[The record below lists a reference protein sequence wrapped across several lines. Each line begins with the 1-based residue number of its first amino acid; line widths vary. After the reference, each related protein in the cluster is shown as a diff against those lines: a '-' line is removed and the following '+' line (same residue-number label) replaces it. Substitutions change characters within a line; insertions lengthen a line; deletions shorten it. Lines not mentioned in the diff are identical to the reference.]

1 MDILF
6 VKLFKRFKQIKETLN
21 QDKSLKIQR
30 LPIIQEHLKIKDQ
43 NLDLTNIQFN
53 TVLSITYF
61 IFFKEF
67 KYQTMIIFI
76 FYLLESISKNA
87 VSIIMSLLISNI
99 LNQSPNSIY
108 IGGLLILVSCIANI
122 SRHQAITKSM
132 EFSAKS
138 RFTLLNMLYQKL
150 LKVQTQAI
158 DTGKLIGLATADI
171 SMLEYYFMLIFQ
183 IFVMPISFIFGSFI
197 LYIRFNG
204 LIGLIPLFI
213 IMLIYPLQIF
223 IQKQSIQ
230 YTKLYKQEQDKRIK
244 LQSEYID
251 NIKVIKMYNVEQK
264 LNQRILEV
272 RKREQQYL
280 FKSQMIQLIDR
291 SLNFFAQIWASMIFI
306 VILYLFNYELNSA
319 SLIATIQ
326 QLQYFKVSCV
336 QQVSYGIQSYLN
348 IKMIFQRYI
357 DIFNNLKIKNKQ
369 IQIHQ
374 TPQLIKFNNFSI
386 GWKQEQTLLKQISI
400 EINPKDFI
408 LITGKM
414 GSGKTSFLLSLIDDG
429 PLTLCG
435 SMTQKEHLTKSYVE
449 QDPILFEDTIQN
461 NITFGK
467 LYIEELYQKVI
478 EVTCLQEDILKMQQK
493 DKTVIND
500 RVTTISGGQKT
511 RIALAR
517 ALYSLSDILILDD
530 PFSSLDVP
538 IQIQIYKN
546 LIVFLQN
553 YHVSQ
558 TNKYPAIVL
567 TSHSQAIINQFQK
580 FYLLQDGQL
589 IEQLN
594 ENFNDFKLI
603 NISKNESI
611 VQQQTIDKN
620 QVIQNK
626 VQIKKDNKFLYYFR
640 YWTKNKILSIILV
653 ILVVLLNFL
662 SEILYNCY
670 YNGIS
675 LIKTDNYDEQIRYI
689 IMICILA
696 FVNNYVKYILNSYGC
711 LSANSHIHNNMIQSI
726 SQGKMSYFDQTVG
739 SQVLTKFSTDLSLA
753 DNMISVTLFD
763 FWELGSYF
771 LVSLFSLVIL
781 QTHFIYI
788 MIVTILLNQY
798 ILSNYRNLILKS
810 QELDQQTKGPLLD
823 LFKKTIVG
831 LRTINVFEQQG
842 YFLQQFNI
850 ATNNAI
856 LSNTTYYYAQR
867 LFGISIDFLGLIVQQ
882 CGIIM
887 ICIYNKNET
896 FTQALLLLMI
906 FNENQQWFLRQYL
919 SFITQINCVDRM
931 QDLKGIDKEENN
943 INTKKTINLQG
954 NISFSNVYLK
964 YNQDYALNGLTL
976 NIKQGEKV
984 GIIGRTGAGK
994 SSIISII
1001 FRLYDIDKAERFE
1014 IDSFDIRNIC
1024 PQILRSNISI
1034 IPQQPMIFNE
1044 TVRFNIDLFN
1054 QHSDK
1059 DIMNILRDVKLYDY
1073 VQSLPNG
1080 LNSHFGELSQ
1090 GHKQLISL
1098 SRVLLQ
1104 DRPIIIMDEATS
1116 NFDSETDLL
1125 IEEILLQKL
1134 KNKTV
1139 ITIAHKTQ
1147 SIRNYDKIMLIENGR
1162 VSKVGNPLEILIND
1176 Q

>member
-1 MDILF
+1 
-6 VKLFKRFKQIKETLN
+6 
-21 QDKSLKIQR
+21 
-30 LPIIQEHLKIKDQ
+30 
-43 NLDLTNIQFN
+43 
-53 TVLSITYF
+53 
-61 IFFKEF
+61 
-67 KYQTMIIFI
+67 
-76 FYLLESISKNA
+76 
-87 VSIIMSLLISNI
+87 MSLLISNI

-108 IGGLLILVSCIANI
+108 IGALLILVSCIANV

-183 IFVMPISFIFGSFI
+183 IFVMPISLIFGSII
-197 LYIRFNG
+197 LYIRFDG

-223 IQKQSIQ
+223 VQKQSIQ

-244 LQSEYID
+244 LQSEFID
-251 NIKVIKMYNVEQK
+251 NIKVIKMYNVEDR
-264 LNQRILEV
+264 LNQKIQEV
-272 RKREQQYL
+272 RKREQKYL
-280 FKSQMIQLIDR
+280 LKSQMIQLIDR
-291 SLNFFAQIWASMIFI
+291 SLNFFAQIWASMFFI
-306 VILYLFNYELNSA
+306 VILYVFNYELDSA

-357 DIFNNLKIKNKQ
+357 DIFNNLKIKSKQ
-369 IQIHQ
+369 IQVHQ
-374 TPQLIKFNNFSI
+374 SPELIKVNEFSI
-386 GWKQEQTLLKQISI
+386 GWKQEERLLKSISI
-400 EINPKDFI
+400 QINPKDII
-408 LITGKM
+408 LITGKI

-429 PLTLCG
+429 PLTLG
-435 SMTQKEHLTKSYVE
+435 GYMSQKEHLTKSYVE

-478 EVTCLQEDILKMQQK
+478 EVTCLKEDIQKMQQK
-493 DKTVIND
+493 DQTIIND

-530 PFSSLDVP
+530 PFSSLDAP

-546 LIVFLQN
+546 LIEFLQS
-553 YHVSQ
+553 YHFAQ
-558 TNKYPAIVL
+558 TNKYPAVVL

-580 FYLLQDGQL
+580 FYLLQDGL
-589 IEQLN
+589 LVEQLN
-594 ENFNDFKLI
+594 DNFNDFKLI
-603 NISKNESI
+603 NLQRKNES
-611 VQQQTIDKN
+611 VEQQQTVDKN
-620 QVIQNK
+620 QVVKNQ
-626 VQIKKDNKFLYYFR
+626 VQIKKNNKFYYYFAN
-640 YWTKNKILSIILV
+640 WTKNKILSMILLV
-653 ILVVLLNFL
+653 LVVLMNFL
-662 SEILYNCY
+662 SETLYNCY

-675 LIKTDNYDEQIRYI
+675 LLKAENQDQQIKYI

-711 LSANSHIHNNMIQSI
+711 LSANSHIHNNMIRSI
-726 SQGKMSYFDQTVG
+726 SQGKMAYFDQTAG
-739 SQVLTKFSTDLSLA
+739 STVLTKFSTDLSLA
-753 DNMISVTLFD
+753 DNMIPVTLYD

-781 QTHFIYI
+781 QIHFIYI

-798 ILSNYRNLILKS
+798 ILGNYRNLIIKS

-823 LFKKTIVG
+823 LFKKTIAG
-831 LRTINVFEQQG
+831 LRTISVFEQQG
-842 YFLQQFNI
+842 YFLKQFNN

-856 LSNTTYYYAQR
+856 LSNTTYYYSQR
-867 LFGISIDFLGLIVQQ
+867 LFGISIDFLGLMVQQ
-882 CGIIM
+882 CGIVM
-887 ICIYNKNET
+887 IFLFNKNET

-906 FNENQQWFLRQYL
+906 FNENQQWFLRQSL
-919 SFITQINCVDRM
+919 SFVTQINCVDRM
-931 QDLKGIDKEENN
+931 QDLIGIDQEDSKISE
-943 INTKKTINLQG
+943 KQVVNLNG
-954 NISFSNVYLK
+954 NLNFSNVYLK
-964 YNQDYALNGLTL
+964 YNQDYALSGLTL

-1001 FRLYDIDKAERFE
+1001 FRLYDIEKAEKFE
-1014 IDSFDIRNIC
+1014 IDGYEIRDLC
-1024 PQILRSNISI
+1024 PSVLRRNISI
-1034 IPQQPMIFNE
+1034 IPQQPIIFND
-1044 TVRFNIDLFN
+1044 TFRFNVDIFN
-1054 QHSDK
+1054 QHSEQ
-1059 DIMNILRDVKLYDY
+1059 DILNILRDVRLYDY

-1080 LNSHFGELSQ
+1080 LNSQFGELSQ
-1090 GHKQLISL
+1090 GQKQLVSL

-1116 NFDSETDLL
+1116 NLDSETDLL
-1125 IEEILLQKL
+1125 IKEILLEKL
-1134 KNKTV
+1134 RNKTV

-1147 SIRNYDKIMLIENGR
+1147 TIKDYDKIVKIENGR
-1162 VSKVGNPLEILIND
+1162 VSKVGAPFEILED
-1176 Q
+1176 L